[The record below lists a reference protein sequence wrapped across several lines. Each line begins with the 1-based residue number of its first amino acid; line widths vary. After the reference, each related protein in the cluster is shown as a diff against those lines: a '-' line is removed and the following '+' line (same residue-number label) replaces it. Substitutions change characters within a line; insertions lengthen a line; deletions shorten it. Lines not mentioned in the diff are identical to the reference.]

1 MRNGP
6 RNYWETDRLL
16 LLGTQRR
23 GRGRDLQVLIL
34 RIRRKEEE
42 EEEEEENNNNN
53 ANNKEEDDAVD
64 EDDYNENDDDG
75 SSSSNKRPSAG
86 LRVTKITTI
95 MRSVLPATSVF
106 RKQKGEK
113 WVICST
119 CVYQWNEVCARNS
132 SGIPKFSPAV

>member
-42 EEEEEENNNNN
+42 EEEEDDNNNNNNNNN

-75 SSSSNKRPSAG
+75 SSSNTSTGYKDNDDNAQCPSSNKRFQK
-86 LRVTKITTI
+86 TKRRE
-95 MRSVLPATSVF
+95 MGDLLYLCVPVERSLCT
-106 RKQKGEK
+106 
-113 WVICST
+113 
-119 CVYQWNEVCARNS
+119 
-132 SGIPKFSPAV
+132 